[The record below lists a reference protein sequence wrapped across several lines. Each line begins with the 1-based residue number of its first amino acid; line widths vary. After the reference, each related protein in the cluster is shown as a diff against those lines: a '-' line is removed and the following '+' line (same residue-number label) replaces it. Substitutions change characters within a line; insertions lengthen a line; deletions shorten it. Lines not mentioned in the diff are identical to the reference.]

1 MSVMTAGLSAGLIGV
16 PLLLG
21 LIGLLV
27 PQRNRPDAAAL
38 GVSGAAIAIGIVV
51 ALLIRGDG
59 THEATHSWVAFGA
72 FKVSLT
78 TLVDPRAVLTALAV
92 AVVAFCVQ
100 VYSIGYLHGDDRYGP
115 YAAQVSIFTAAML
128 TVVLSG
134 DLILLLIGW
143 EVMGACSYLLIAH
156 DRRLP
161 EAPAAAVKAFV
172 VTRVGDVG
180 FLLGIVWLGV
190 KVGSFNIPVVLAAVP
205 TLDTTT
211 VTVAALLL
219 LAGVAGKSAQ
229 FPLHTWL
236 PDAMAGPTPIS
247 ALIHAA
253 TMVAAGVYV
262 VARLFPLFAASPM
275 ALNVL
280 ALMAGITLLLGAC
293 AAIAADD
300 VKRVLAWS
308 TVSQLGYM
316 MAALSAGAVDSA
328 MFHLFTHAA
337 FKALLFLCA
346 GSLIHAVGSNLLSR
360 MGALGRQMPLTFIT
374 MTIGW
379 AALVGVPPMA
389 GFFSKESVLGSLHS
403 RPWLYT
409 TALIGVGITAWYS
422 MRAWLLAFLGPRRA
436 RGHEPGF
443 SMRFPLVLLA
453 IPAAGLGIGAVAV
466 RTGLVELDE
475 SIALPLAV
483 TALGLITGW
492 LMCHTSDPMA
502 RLGGLG
508 RWVAGGFGLDTVQ
521 HWLVV
526 WPVRAIA
533 WAAKVLDVSG
543 VDGAV
548 MGLGGL
554 TQREGEVL
562 ASWHR
567 GALPRALTGVL
578 AGAVVLA
585 AAGLTLSLAGLW

>member
-1 MSVMTAGLSAGLIGV
+1 MTAALSVGLIGV

-38 GVSGAAIAIGIVV
+38 GVSGAALALVAVV
-51 ALLIRGDG
+51 GLLIRGESSRES
-59 THEATHSWVAFGA
+59 TLSWVAFGD
-72 FKVSLT
+72 FKV
-78 TLVDPRAVLTALAV
+78 TLSTHVDTRAVLTSLAV
-92 AVVAFCVQ
+92 AVVALCVQ
-100 VYSIGYLHGDDRYGP
+100 VYSISYLQSDDRYGP
-115 YAAQVSIFTAAML
+115 YAAQISIFTAAML
-128 TVVLSG
+128 MVVLSG
-134 DLILLLIGW
+134 DLIVLLIGW

-156 DRRLP
+156 DRSLP
-161 EAPAAAVKAFV
+161 EAPAAAVKAFL

-180 FLLGIVWLGV
+180 FLLGIVVLAV
-190 KVGSFNIPVVLAAVP
+190 NVGSFKISDVLRAVP
-205 TLDTTT
+205 TLDKTT

-262 VARLFPLFAASPM
+262 VARLYPVFAASPL

-293 AAIAADD
+293 AAVAADD

-316 MAALSAGAVDSA
+316 MAALSAGAVDAA

-360 MGALGRQMPLTFIT
+360 MGGLRRTMPLTFVT

-379 AALVGVPPMA
+379 AALVGVPPLA
-389 GFFSKESVLGSLHS
+389 GFFSKESVIGSLHE
-403 RPWLYT
+403 RPGLY
-409 TALIGVGITAWYS
+409 AAAVIGVGLTAWYS
-422 MRAWLLAFLGPRRA
+422 TRAWTLAFFGPREVH
-436 RGHEPGF
+436 GHEPAI
-443 SMRFPLVLLA
+443 SMRLPLILLA
-453 IPAAGLGIGAVAV
+453 VPAAGLGLSAYVV
-466 RTGLVELDE
+466 RNDLVELDT
-475 SIALPLAV
+475 SVLLPIGVMAV
-483 TALGLITGW
+483 GVVAGW
-492 LMCHTSDPMA
+492 LMCRSTDPVP
-502 RLGGLG
+502 RLGE
-508 RWVAGGFGLDTVQ
+508 AGPWIASGFGLDTVQ
-521 HWLVV
+521 RWLVV
-526 WPVRAIA
+526 LPVTGIAYAARAFDT
-533 WAAKVLDVSG
+533 KV

-548 MGLGGL
+548 MGVGRV
-554 TQREGEVL
+554 TEREGEAL
-562 ASWHR
+562 ATWHR
-567 GALPRALTGVL
+567 AALPRALAGVL
-578 AGAVVLA
+578 AGAMVLA
-585 AAGLTLSLAGLW
+585 AAGLTLSLVGLW